1 MPDGTL
7 QTIVLVEDDEDDVTL
22 LRRAFQRAAI
32 ANPLHVV
39 GNGEAARHY
48 LAGEGA
54 YANRTQHPLP
64 ALMLLDLKLPRLSG
78 FEVLAWLRTQ
88 PGLKRLVTV
97 ILTSSPQPADIAR
110 AYDLGANSY
119 LVKPGNPHDLVALVH
134 TLHLYWIAYNATP
147 PLASGTG

>member
-7 QTIVLVEDDEDDVTL
+7 QTIVLVEDNADDVTL

-32 ANPLHVV
+32 ANPLQVI

-54 YANRTQHPLP
+54 YANRTQYPLP
-64 ALMLLDLKLPRLSG
+64 TLMLLDLKLPRVSG
-78 FEVLAWLRTQ
+78 FEVLAWLRSQ

-97 ILTSSPQPADIAR
+97 ILTSSPQTADITR

-119 LVKPGNPHDLVALVH
+119 LVKPGTPHDLVALVH
-134 TLHLYWIAYNATP
+134 ALHLYWITYNATP
-147 PLASGTG
+147 PLSSGTG

>member
-1 MPDGTL
+1 MSDGTIA
-7 QTIVLVEDDEDDVTL
+7 TILLVEDNEDDVML

-32 ANPLHVV
+32 ASPLHTL
-39 GNGEAARHY
+39 GDGEAARQY

-54 YANRTQHPLP
+54 YANRRQHPLP
-64 ALMLLDLKLPRLSG
+64 ALLLLDLKLPRRSG

-97 ILTSSPQPADIAR
+97 ILTSSPQTADIAR

-119 LVKPGNPHDLVALVH
+119 LVKPGNPNDLFAIAH
-134 TLHLYWIAYNATP
+134 TLHLYWLTYNATP
-147 PLASGTG
+147 PLAPG

>member
-1 MPDGTL
+1 MSDGTIE
-7 QTIVLVEDDEDDVTL
+7 TILLVEDNEDDVTL
-22 LRRAFQRAAI
+22 LRQAFQRAAV

-39 GNGEAARHY
+39 GDGEAAKQY

-54 YANRTQHPLP
+54 YVDRRQHPLP
-64 ALMLLDLKLPRLSG
+64 ALMLLDLKLPRRSG
-78 FEVLAWLRTQ
+78 FEVLVWLRTH

-97 ILTSSPQPADIAR
+97 ILTSSPQTADIAR

-119 LVKPGNPHDLVALVH
+119 LVKPGTPNDLFAMVH

-147 PLASGTG
+147 PLAAGTG

>member
-1 MPDGTL
+1 MSDGTL
-7 QTIVLVEDDEDDVTL
+7 QTIVLVEDNADDVTL
-22 LRRAFQRAAI
+22 LRRAFQLAAI
-32 ANPLHVV
+32 ANPLQVV

-64 ALMLLDLKLPRLSG
+64 ALMLLDLKLPRVSG
-78 FEVLAWLRTQ
+78 FEVLAWLRSQ

-97 ILTSSPQPADIAR
+97 ILTSSPQTADIAR

-119 LVKPGNPHDLVALVH
+119 LVKPGNPNDLFAIAH
-134 TLHLYWIAYNATP
+134 TLHLYWLTYNATP
-147 PLASGTG
+147 PLAPG

>member
-1 MPDGTL
+1 MHDDAM
-7 QTIVLVEDDEDDVTL
+7 QTIVVVDDNADDVTL

-39 GNGEAARHY
+39 GDGEAARQY

-54 YANRTQHPLP
+54 YADRRQHPLP
-64 ALMLLDLKLPRLSG
+64 ALLLLDLQLPRRSG

-97 ILTSSPQPADIAR
+97 ILTSSPRTTDIAR

-119 LVKPGNPHDLVALVH
+119 LVKPSDPNHLFTMVN

>member
-7 QTIVLVEDDEDDVTL
+7 QTIVLVEDNADDVTL

-39 GNGEAARHY
+39 GDGEAARHY
-48 LAGEGA
+48 LAGEGV
-54 YANRTQHPLP
+54 YGNRTQYPLP
-64 ALMLLDLKLPRLSG
+64 ALMLLDLQLPRRSG

-97 ILTSSPQPADIAR
+97 ILTSSPQTTDIAR
-110 AYDLGANSY
+110 AYDLGVNSY
-119 LVKPGNPHDLVALVH
+119 LVKPSDPNHLFTMVN
-134 TLHLYWIAYNATP
+134 TLHLYWIAYNTTP